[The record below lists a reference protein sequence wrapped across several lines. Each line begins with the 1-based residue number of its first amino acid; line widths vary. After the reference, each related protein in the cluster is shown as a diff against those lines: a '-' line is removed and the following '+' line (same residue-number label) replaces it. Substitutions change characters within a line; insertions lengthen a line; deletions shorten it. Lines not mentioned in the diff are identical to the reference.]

1 MAQADPSPRLR
12 LVRSDDAAPALILRP
27 PGTPAAHSV
36 GARATLRSRSSPLR
50 STREV
55 ARAARRVQQANRA
68 SAQLGEED
76 VRRIFAARVAESI
89 EGGRAALLPLEKRM
103 RLLETARRLGI
114 RPFDASL
121 VIAIAQDAARRGELG
136 LIERDSRLWATG
148 AGERPLPGSTRRRTL
163 RRRALLRLGVTLTLG
178 ALLAL
183 WLIAWVRGR

>member
-1 MAQADPSPRLR
+1 MAQARQSPPLR
-12 LVRSDDAAPALILRP
+12 LVRSDDAAPALVLRP
-27 PGTPAAHSV
+27 PGAPAAHSV
-36 GARATLRSRSSPLR
+36 GARAGQRSRSAPLR
-50 STREV
+50 SSREV
-55 ARAARRVQQANRA
+55 ARLARQVQRANRA
-68 SAQLGEED
+68 SAQLGEDD

-148 AGERPLPGSTRRRTL
+148 AAQELGSTRRRTL
-163 RRRALLRLGVTLTLG
+163 RRRAMLRLGLTLTLG

-183 WLIAWVRGR
+183 WLIAWVRSR